1 MVRKQIFVEETMK
14 ALLVLVAVLSL
25 SGCLPSPMAVSEEH
39 SLPDTTSVHGGED
52 DTLDFMIQKDSAS
65 SAWELAQDERFSFS
79 LPVNW
84 FYEVEENQNPLPRT
98 ASHVVKVK
106 NTADQVVLG
115 AVSLADSFD
124 DDQNPNAEKIA
135 TEYTAFNVL
144 VYSGEVDFTDLS
156 WTDFFADYYPEVLTF
171 ESFVLAGQLE
181 VNAVVVTKTDG
192 MWLGSKR
199 VFVHVKDSFYD
210 FSLHT
215 TRPNQAKSEELFW
228 NFVQNFKL

>member
-1 MVRKQIFVEETMK
+1 MK
-14 ALLVLVAVLSL
+14 ALLVLFAVLSL
-25 SGCLPSPMAVSEEH
+25 SGCLPSPLAVSEDH
-39 SLPDTTSVHGGED
+39 SLPDVTSAQEGED
-52 DTLDFMIQKDSAS
+52 DTFDFMIQKDNAS
-65 SAWELAQDERFSFS
+65 SAWELAQDELFSFS

-84 FYEVEENQNPLPRT
+84 FYEVEQNQNLLPRS
-98 ASHVVKVK
+98 ASYVIKVK
-106 NTADQVVLG
+106 DTAEQVILG
-115 AVSLADSFD
+115 AVSLADSSD
-124 DDQNPNAEKIA
+124 DVQDPNAEKIA

-156 WTDFFADYYPEVLTF
+156 WTDFFVDYYPEVLTF
-171 ESFVLAGQLE
+171 ESFVLAGKPE

-215 TRPNQAKSEELFW
+215 TRPNQAKAEELFW
-228 NFVQNFKL
+228 DFVQNFKL

>member
-1 MVRKQIFVEETMK
+1 MK
-14 ALLVLVAVLSL
+14 ALLVLFAVLSL
-25 SGCLPSPMAVSEEH
+25 SGCLPSPLAVSDDH
-39 SLPDTTSVHGGED
+39 SLPDVTSEQEVKED
-52 DTLDFMIQKDSAS
+52 TFDFMIQKDSAS
-65 SAWELAQDERFSFS
+65 SAWELAQDEKFNFS

-84 FYEVEENQNPLPRT
+84 YYEVERNENLLPRSASYVIQVRDT
-98 ASHVVKVK
+98 AEL
-106 NTADQVVLG
+106 VVLG
-115 AVSLADSFD
+115 AVSLSDSFD
-124 DDQNPNAEKIA
+124 GAQDSNAEKIA

-171 ESFVLAGQLE
+171 ESFVLAGKPE

-215 TRPNQAKSEELFW
+215 TRSNQEKAEELFW
-228 NFVQNFKL
+228 DFVHNFQL